1 MGKTV
6 RTITDAY
13 DHELSLLSNFRRGL
27 RRSDQLI
34 FDQLAVFSRKHL
46 AAASLAADALP
57 MEMFLL
63 TMNIEQQKEIQR
75 LNNRIELLE
84 HMLKALSGIS

>member
-1 MGKTV
+1 MGKSA

-13 DHELSLLSNFRRGL
+13 HHEGQVLSNFRRGL
-27 RRSDQLI
+27 RRTDQQVL
-34 FDQLAVFSRKHL
+34 DELLSYSHRHL

-63 TMNIEQQKEIQR
+63 GMLIEQQKEIEHLKNQIER
-75 LNNRIELLE
+75 LEQSATL
-84 HMLKALSGIS
+84 

>member
-1 MGKTV
+1 MK
-6 RTITDAY
+6 
-13 DHELSLLSNFRRGL
+13 
-27 RRSDQLI
+27 
-34 FDQLAVFSRKHL
+34 LAVLAGVSRHYRVL

-63 TMNIEQQKEIQR
+63 TMNIEQQKEIER

-84 HMLKALSGIS
+84 RMLKSLSH

>member
-6 RTITDAY
+6 RTITDSY
-13 DHELSLLSNFRRGL
+13 HYESEMMRNFRRGL
-27 RRSDQLI
+27 RRSDQLVL
-34 FDQLAVFSRKHL
+34 DELMVYSRKHL

-63 TMNIEQQKEIQR
+63 SMLIEQQKQLVQLR
-75 LNNRIELLE
+75 ARIELLE
-84 HMLKALSGIS
+84 QSAGR